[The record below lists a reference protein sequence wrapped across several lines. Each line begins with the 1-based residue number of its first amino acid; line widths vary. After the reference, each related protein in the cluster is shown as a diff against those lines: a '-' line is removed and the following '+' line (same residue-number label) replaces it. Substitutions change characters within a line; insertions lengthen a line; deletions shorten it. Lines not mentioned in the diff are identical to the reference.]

1 MKKQIRLMSAA
12 LAACTLLTA
21 GGAPAFA
28 AEGAKEHNYTI
39 LREITDDTDFM
50 WFPEGETMRFE
61 QDGKYGLKKL
71 DDTVVLPAVYSDI
84 DFPFVAETNDLIITQ
99 NGRRGVVAQDGRII
113 LDPEWKDVSLGE
125 EYITVLS
132 TDNKY
137 GFADYNG
144 NIVIEPQ
151 YDDAETFFRG
161 YAPVGKDLKYS
172 YIDADNNLLVPWQD
186 EEMYTWDGKYFSIR
200 DLDADT
206 VKIIDGT
213 GRVITDNEYE
223 DGAQFVNGKAA
234 AVLRKSDGR
243 CGVINPQNQ
252 AIVPLVYD
260 SVMCCW
266 TDESDPSSVIFAAS
280 VDGKTTFFDQ
290 DGNRLGNEIWDDG
303 QECGGELG
311 KGILVEKNG
320 KVGMIDLT
328 GKVMVEPIYDKLDGA
343 MYDTVAFAYQDG
355 KVGLI
360 DARDG
365 TVLVE
370 PRWQP
375 FRQNSSQVD
384 GAIAVHI
391 GDGDDPVWEMALLN
405 EKGQIVIA
413 PDEIGDIMPIGNGY
427 LYLTENNYD
436 SSNMVDGGA
445 GRSWLAKI
453 NDTIVPRDPSILDA
467 GETVLDEKVQYLV
480 DNGVL
485 RGDEN
490 GELHLYDR
498 VTRAE
503 FVTLLSRAE
512 NWDLSGVSAGSFTD
526 VPASHWAAQAIGK
539 AAALGAVNGIGGG
552 KFDPDGWVTEEQ
564 IYTILIRRAG
574 YASQAGGDDT
584 GRYGNYYEVAD
595 EIGLTAGET
604 SYTYNAPANRLFAC
618 HTIYNYLHLD
628 SAQTDAA

>member
-1 MKKQIRLMSAA
+1 MKKQIRLMSAV

-28 AEGAKEHNYTI
+28 ADSGQEHNYTI

-50 WFPEGETMRFE
+50 WFPEMEAMRFE

-71 DDTVVLPAVYSDI
+71 DGTVVLPAVYSDI

-151 YDDAETFFRG
+151 YDDAGTFFRG
-161 YAPVGKDLKYS
+161 YALVGKDLKYS

-186 EEMYTWDGKYFSIR
+186 EEVFTQDGQYFSIDDKEAR
-200 DLDADT
+200 NCR
-206 VKIIDGT
+206 IIDKAGK
-213 GRVITDNEYE
+213 VITDGEYLP
-223 DGAQFVNGKAA
+223 GAWFIAGEAA
-234 AVLRKSDGR
+234 SVTRKSDGME
-243 CGVINPQNQ
+243 GVIDPQNR
-252 AIVPLVYD
+252 AIVPFVYD
-260 SVMCCW
+260 NVRTCW
-266 TDESDPSSVIFAAS
+266 LGENDPTGVVFAAIAEDK
-280 VDGKTTFFDQ
+280 VTFFNL
-290 DGNRLGNEIWDDG
+290 DGNRLGNETWDKG
-303 QECGGELG
+303 QVCGNTVGR
-311 KGILVEKNG
+311 GILVEKDG
-320 KVGMIDLT
+320 MIGMIDKT
-328 GKVMVEPIYDKLDGA
+328 GRVIAEPIYDEITGIGQYCDLALLHLDGKTGVI
-343 MYDTVAFAYQDG
+343 DTSS
-355 KVGLI
+355 
-360 DARDG
+360 G
-365 TVLVE
+365 TILVE

-375 FRQNSSQVD
+375 MGIYLVPSDEDYVMVQV
-384 GAIAVHI
+384 
-391 GDGDDPVWEMALLN
+391 GDWEEALLN
-405 EKGQIVIA
+405 DKGQIVIA
-413 PDEIGDIMPIGNGY
+413 PDEIGNITPLGNGY
-427 LYLTENNYD
+427 LYLSEYNLTSD
-436 SSNMVDGGA
+436 SPDGNT
-445 GRSWLAKI
+445 GRRWLAKL

-526 VPASHWAAQAIGK
+526 VPASHWAAQVIEK
-539 AAALGAVNGIGGG
+539 AAAPGAVNGIGGG

-564 IYTILIRRAG
+564 VYTILVRRAG
-574 YASQAGGDDT
+574 YASQAEGDGT

-595 EIGLTAGET
+595 KIGLTAGET

>member
-28 AEGAKEHNYTI
+28 AEGAQEHNYTI

-71 DDTVVLPAVYSDI
+71 DGTVVLPAAYSKI
-84 DFPFVAETNDLIITQ
+84 ENEYGNYNDEGCVTVFQ
-99 NGRRGVVAQDGRII
+99 NGRVGVVNQEGKII
-113 LDPEWKDVSLGE
+113 LKPEWKSVSYGE
-125 EYITVLS
+125 DLMTVLS

-137 GFADYNG
+137 GFADYDG

-151 YDDAETFFRG
+151 YDDAGTFFRG

-172 YIDADNNLLVPWQD
+172 YIDANNNLLVPWQD

-252 AIVPLVYD
+252 AIIPLVYD

-365 TVLVE
+365 SILVE

-375 FRQNSSQVD
+375 MGIYLVPSDEDYVAVQVE
-384 GAIAVHI
+384 A
-391 GDGDDPVWEMALLN
+391 WETVLLN
-405 EKGQIVIA
+405 SKGQIVIA
-413 PDEIGDIMPIGNGY
+413 PDEIGDILPLGNGY
-427 LYLTENNYD
+427 LYLWETNISPDNLD
-436 SSNMVDGGA
+436 S

-526 VPASHWAAQAIGK
+526 VPASHWAAQTIEK

-564 IYTILIRRAG
+564 VYTILVRRAG
-574 YASQAGGDDT
+574 YASQAEGDGT

-595 EIGLTAGET
+595 ETGLTAGET

-628 SAQTDAA
+628 SVQTDAA

>member
-12 LAACTLLTA
+12 LAACTLLSA

-28 AEGAKEHNYTI
+28 AEGAQEHNYTI

-71 DDTVVLPAVYSDI
+71 DGTVVLPAVYSDI

-151 YDDAETFFRG
+151 YDDAGVFSDG
-161 YAPVGKDLKYS
+161 YASVGKDLKYS

-186 EEMYTWDGKYFSIR
+186 EEVFTQDGQYFSIDDKEAR
-200 DLDADT
+200 NCR
-206 VKIIDGT
+206 IIDKT
-213 GRVITDNEYE
+213 GKVITDGEYLP
-223 DGAQFVNGKAA
+223 GAWFIAGEAA
-234 AVLRKSDGR
+234 SVTRKSDGME
-243 CGVINPQNQ
+243 GVIDPQNR
-252 AIVPLVYD
+252 AIVPFVYD
-260 SVMCCW
+260 NVRTCW
-266 TDESDPSSVIFAAS
+266 LGENDPTGVVFAAIAEDK
-280 VDGKTTFFDQ
+280 VTFFNL
-290 DGNRLGNEIWDDG
+290 DGNRLGNETWDKG
-303 QECGGELG
+303 QVCGNTVGR
-311 KGILVEKNG
+311 GILVEKDG
-320 KVGMIDLT
+320 MIGMIDKT
-328 GKVMVEPIYDKLDGA
+328 GRVIAEPIYDEITGIGQYCDLALLHLDGKTGVI
-343 MYDTVAFAYQDG
+343 DTSS
-355 KVGLI
+355 
-360 DARDG
+360 G
-365 TVLVE
+365 TILVE

-375 FRQNSSQVD
+375 MGIYLVPSDEDYVMVQV
-384 GAIAVHI
+384 
-391 GDGDDPVWEMALLN
+391 GDWEEALLN
-405 EKGQIVIA
+405 DKGQIVIA
-413 PDEIGDIMPIGNGY
+413 PDEIGNITPLGNGY
-427 LYLTENNYD
+427 LYLSEYNLTSD
-436 SSNMVDGGA
+436 SPDGNT
-445 GRSWLAKI
+445 GRRWLAKL

-512 NWDLSGVSAGSFTD
+512 NWDLSGVSAGLFTD
-526 VPASHWAAQAIGK
+526 VPASHWAAQAIEK
-539 AAALGAVNGIGGG
+539 TAALGAVNGIGGG

-564 IYTILIRRAG
+564 VYTILVRRAG
-574 YASQAGGDDT
+574 YASQAEGDGT

>member
-28 AEGAKEHNYTI
+28 AEGAQEHNYTI

-71 DDTVVLPAVYSDI
+71 DGTVVLPAAYSKI
-84 DFPFVAETNDLIITQ
+84 ENEYGNYNDEGCVTVFQ
-99 NGRRGVVAQDGRII
+99 NGRVGVVNQEGKII
-113 LDPEWKDVSLGE
+113 LKPEWKSVSYGE
-125 EYITVLS
+125 DLMTVLS

-137 GFADYNG
+137 GFADYDG

-151 YDDAETFFRG
+151 YDNAGVFSDG
-161 YAPVGKDLKYS
+161 YASVGKDLKYS

-186 EEMYTWDGKYFSIR
+186 EEVFTQDGQYFSIDDKEAR
-200 DLDADT
+200 NCR
-206 VKIIDGT
+206 IIDKT
-213 GRVITDNEYE
+213 GKVITDGEYLP
-223 DGAQFVNGKAA
+223 GAWFIAGEAA
-234 AVLRKSDGR
+234 SVTRKSDGME
-243 CGVINPQNQ
+243 GVIDPQNR
-252 AIVPLVYD
+252 AIVPFVYD
-260 SVMCCW
+260 NVRTCW
-266 TDESDPSSVIFAAS
+266 LGENDPTGVVFAAIAEDK
-280 VDGKTTFFDQ
+280 VTFFNL
-290 DGNRLGNEIWDDG
+290 DGNRLGNETWDKG
-303 QECGGELG
+303 QVCGNTVGR
-311 KGILVEKNG
+311 GILVEKDG
-320 KVGMIDLT
+320 MIGMIDKTGRVIAEPIHDELT
-328 GKVMVEPIYDKLDGA
+328 GIGQYCDLALLHLDGKTGVI
-343 MYDTVAFAYQDG
+343 DTSS
-355 KVGLI
+355 
-360 DARDG
+360 G
-365 TVLVE
+365 TILVE

-375 FRQNSSQVD
+375 MGIYLVPSDEDYVMVQV
-384 GAIAVHI
+384 
-391 GDGDDPVWEMALLN
+391 GDWEEALLN
-405 EKGQIVIA
+405 DKGQIVIA
-413 PDEIGDIMPIGNGY
+413 PDEIGNITPLGNGY
-427 LYLTENNYD
+427 LYLSEYNLTSD
-436 SSNMVDGGA
+436 SPDGNT
-445 GRSWLAKI
+445 GRRWLAKL

-526 VPASHWAAQAIGK
+526 VPASHWAAQTIEK

-564 IYTILIRRAG
+564 VYTILVRRAG
-574 YASQAGGDDT
+574 YASQAEGDGT

>member
-12 LAACTLLTA
+12 LATCTLLTA

-28 AEGAKEHNYTI
+28 AEGAQEHNYTI
-39 LREITDDTDFM
+39 LQEITDDTDFM
-50 WFPEGETMRFE
+50 WFPEMETMRFE
-61 QDGKYGLKKL
+61 QDGKYGMKKL
-71 DDTVVLPAVYSDI
+71 DGTVVLPAVYSDI

-137 GFADYNG
+137 GFADYDG

-151 YDDAETFFRG
+151 YDNAGVFSDG
-161 YAPVGKDLKYS
+161 YASVGKDLKYS

-186 EEMYTWDGKYFSIR
+186 EEVFTQDGQYFSIDDKEAR
-200 DLDADT
+200 NCR
-206 VKIIDGT
+206 IIDKT
-213 GRVITDNEYE
+213 GKVITDGEYLP
-223 DGAQFVNGKAA
+223 GAWFIAGEAA
-234 AVLRKSDGR
+234 SVTRKSDGME
-243 CGVINPQNQ
+243 GVIDPQNR
-252 AIVPLVYD
+252 AIVPFVYD
-260 SVMCCW
+260 NVRTCW
-266 TDESDPSSVIFAAS
+266 LGENDPTGVVFAAIAEDK
-280 VDGKTTFFDQ
+280 VTFFNL
-290 DGNRLGNEIWDDG
+290 DGNRLGNETWDKG
-303 QECGGELG
+303 QVCGNTVGR
-311 KGILVEKNG
+311 GILVEKDG
-320 KVGMIDLT
+320 MIGMIDKT
-328 GKVMVEPIYDKLDGA
+328 GRVIAEPIYDEITGIGQYCDLALLHLDGKTGVI
-343 MYDTVAFAYQDG
+343 DTSSG
-355 KVGLI
+355 SI
-360 DARDG
+360 
-365 TVLVE
+365 LVE

-375 FRQNSSQVD
+375 MGINLVPSDEDYVAVQVE
-384 GAIAVHI
+384 A
-391 GDGDDPVWEMALLN
+391 WETVLLN
-405 EKGQIVIA
+405 SKGQIVIA
-413 PDEIGDIMPIGNGY
+413 PDEIGDILPLGNGY
-427 LYLTENNYD
+427 LYLWETNISPDNLD
-436 SSNMVDGGA
+436 S
-445 GRSWLAKI
+445 GRRWLAKI

-526 VPASHWAAQAIGK
+526 VPASHWAAQTIEK

-564 IYTILIRRAG
+564 VYTILVRRAG
-574 YASQAGGDDT
+574 YASQAEGDGT

>member
-28 AEGAKEHNYTI
+28 AEGAQEHNYTI

-71 DDTVVLPAVYSDI
+71 DGTVVLPAVYSDI

-113 LDPEWKDVSLGE
+113 LAPEWKDVSLGE

-137 GFADYNG
+137 GFADYDG

-151 YDDAETFFRG
+151 YDNAGVFSDG
-161 YAPVGKDLKYS
+161 YASVGKDLKYS

-186 EEMYTWDGKYFSIR
+186 EEVFTQDGQYFSIDDKEAR
-200 DLDADT
+200 NCR
-206 VKIIDGT
+206 IIDKT
-213 GRVITDNEYE
+213 GEVITDGEYLP
-223 DGAQFVNGKAA
+223 GAWFIAGEAA
-234 AVLRKSDGR
+234 SVTRKSDGME
-243 CGVINPQNQ
+243 GVIDPQNR
-252 AIVPLVYD
+252 AIVPFVYD
-260 SVMCCW
+260 NVRTCW
-266 TDESDPSSVIFAAS
+266 LGENDPTGVVFAAIAEDK
-280 VDGKTTFFDQ
+280 VTFFNL
-290 DGNRLGNEIWDDG
+290 DGNRLGNETWDKG
-303 QECGGELG
+303 QVCGNTVGR
-311 KGILVEKNG
+311 GILVEKDG
-320 KVGMIDLT
+320 KVGMIDIT
-328 GKVMVEPIYDKLDGA
+328 GKVIAEPIYDEITGIGQYCDLVLLHLDGKTGVI
-343 MYDTVAFAYQDG
+343 DTSS
-355 KVGLI
+355 
-360 DARDG
+360 G
-365 TVLVE
+365 TILVE

-375 FRQNSSQVD
+375 MGICLVPSDEDYVMVQV
-384 GAIAVHI
+384 
-391 GDGDDPVWEMALLN
+391 GDWEEALLN
-405 EKGQIVIA
+405 DKGQIVIA
-413 PDEIGDIMPIGNGY
+413 PDEIGNITPLGNGY
-427 LYLTENNYD
+427 LYLSEYNLTSD
-436 SSNMVDGGA
+436 SPDGNT
-445 GRSWLAKI
+445 GRRWLAKL

-512 NWDLSGVSAGSFTD
+512 SWDLSGVSAGSFTD
-526 VPASHWAAQAIGK
+526 VPASHWAAQAIEK

-564 IYTILIRRAG
+564 VYTILVRRAG
-574 YASQAGGDDT
+574 YASQAEGDGT

-595 EIGLTAGET
+595 KIGLTAGET

>member
-1 MKKQIRLMSAA
+1 MKKQIRLMSAV

-28 AEGAKEHNYTI
+28 ADSGQEHNYTI
-39 LREITDDTDFM
+39 LQEITDDTDFM
-50 WFPEGETMRFE
+50 WFPEMEAMRFE

-71 DDTVVLPAVYSDI
+71 DGTVVLPAVYSDI

-113 LDPEWKDVSLGE
+113 LAPEWKDVSLGE
-125 EYITVLS
+125 EYFTVLS

-151 YDDAETFFRG
+151 YDDAGTFFRG

-186 EEMYTWDGKYFSIR
+186 EEVFTQDGQYFSIDDKEAR
-200 DLDADT
+200 NCR
-206 VKIIDGT
+206 IIDKAGK
-213 GRVITDNEYE
+213 VITDGEYLP
-223 DGAQFVNGKAA
+223 GAWFIAGEAA
-234 AVLRKSDGR
+234 SVTRKSDGME
-243 CGVINPQNQ
+243 GVIDPQNR
-252 AIVPLVYD
+252 AIVPFVYD
-260 SVMCCW
+260 NVRTCW
-266 TDESDPSSVIFAAS
+266 LGENDPTGVVFAAIAEDK
-280 VDGKTTFFDQ
+280 VTFFNL
-290 DGNRLGNEIWDDG
+290 DGNRLGNETWDKG
-303 QECGGELG
+303 QVCGNTVGR
-311 KGILVEKNG
+311 GILVEKDG
-320 KVGMIDLT
+320 KVGMIDIT
-328 GKVMVEPIYDKLDGA
+328 GKVIAEPIYDEITGIGQYCDLALLHLDGKTGVI
-343 MYDTVAFAYQDG
+343 DTSS
-355 KVGLI
+355 
-360 DARDG
+360 G
-365 TVLVE
+365 TILVE

-375 FRQNSSQVD
+375 MGIYLVPSDEDYVMVQV
-384 GAIAVHI
+384 
-391 GDGDDPVWEMALLN
+391 GDWEEALLN
-405 EKGQIVIA
+405 DKGQIVIA
-413 PDEIGDIMPIGNGY
+413 PDEIGNITPLGNGY
-427 LYLTENNYD
+427 LYLSEYNLTSD
-436 SSNMVDGGA
+436 SPDGNT
-445 GRSWLAKI
+445 GRRWLAKL

-526 VPASHWAAQAIGK
+526 VPASHWAAQVIEK

-564 IYTILIRRAG
+564 VYTILVRRAG
-574 YASQAGGDDT
+574 YASQAEGDGT

-595 EIGLTAGET
+595 RIGLTAGET

-628 SAQTDAA
+628 SVQTYAA

>member
-151 YDDAETFFRG
+151 YDDAGTFFRG

-290 DGNRLGNEIWDDG
+290 DGNRLGNETWDKG
-303 QECGGELG
+303 QVCGNTVGR
-311 KGILVEKNG
+311 GILVEKDG
-320 KVGMIDLT
+320 MIGMIDKT
-328 GKVMVEPIYDKLDGA
+328 GRVIAEPIYDEITGIGQYCDLALLHLDGKTGVI
-343 MYDTVAFAYQDG
+343 DTSS
-355 KVGLI
+355 
-360 DARDG
+360 G
-365 TVLVE
+365 TILVE

-375 FRQNSSQVD
+375 MGIYLVPSDEDYVMVQV
-384 GAIAVHI
+384 
-391 GDGDDPVWEMALLN
+391 GDWEEALLN
-405 EKGQIVIA
+405 DKGQIVIA
-413 PDEIGDIMPIGNGY
+413 PDEIGNITPLGNGY
-427 LYLTENNYD
+427 LYLSEYNLTSD
-436 SSNMVDGGA
+436 SPDGNT
-445 GRSWLAKI
+445 GRRWLAKL

-512 NWDLSGVSAGSFTD
+512 NWDLSGVSAGLFTD
-526 VPASHWAAQAIGK
+526 VPASHWAAQAIEK
-539 AAALGAVNGIGGG
+539 TAALGAVNGIGGG

-564 IYTILIRRAG
+564 VYTILVRRAG
-574 YASQAGGDDT
+574 YASQAEGDGT

>member
-1 MKKQIRLMSAA
+1 MKKQIRLMSAV

-28 AEGAKEHNYTI
+28 ADSGQEHNYTI
-39 LREITDDTDFM
+39 LQEITDDTDFM

-61 QDGKYGLKKL
+61 QDGKYGMKKL
-71 DDTVVLPAVYSDI
+71 DGTVVLPAVYSDI

-99 NGRRGVVAQDGRII
+99 TGRRGVVAQDGRII
-113 LDPEWKDVSLGE
+113 LAPEWKDVSLGE
-125 EYITVLS
+125 EYFTVLS

-151 YDDAETFFRG
+151 YDDAGTFFRG

-186 EEMYTWDGKYFSIR
+186 EEVFTQDGQYFSIDDKEAR
-200 DLDADT
+200 NCR
-206 VKIIDGT
+206 IIDKAGK
-213 GRVITDNEYE
+213 VITDGEYLP
-223 DGAQFVNGKAA
+223 GAWFIAGEAA
-234 AVLRKSDGR
+234 SVTRKSDGME
-243 CGVINPQNQ
+243 GVIDPQNR
-252 AIVPLVYD
+252 AIVPFVYD
-260 SVMCCW
+260 NVRTCW
-266 TDESDPSSVIFAAS
+266 LGENDPTGVVFAAIAEDK
-280 VDGKTTFFDQ
+280 VTFFNL
-290 DGNRLGNEIWDDG
+290 DGNRLGNETWDKG
-303 QECGGELG
+303 QVCGNTVGR
-311 KGILVEKNG
+311 GILVEKDG
-320 KVGMIDLT
+320 KVGMIDIT
-328 GKVMVEPIYDKLDGA
+328 GKVIAEPIYDEITGIGQYCDLALLHLDGKTGVI
-343 MYDTVAFAYQDG
+343 DTSS
-355 KVGLI
+355 
-360 DARDG
+360 G
-365 TVLVE
+365 TILVE

-375 FRQNSSQVD
+375 MGIYLVPSDEDYVMVQV
-384 GAIAVHI
+384 
-391 GDGDDPVWEMALLN
+391 GDWEEALLN
-405 EKGQIVIA
+405 DKGQIVIA
-413 PDEIGDIMPIGNGY
+413 PDEIGNITPLGNGY
-427 LYLTENNYD
+427 LYLSEYNLTSD
-436 SSNMVDGGA
+436 SPDGNT
-445 GRSWLAKI
+445 GRRWLAKL

-526 VPASHWAAQAIGK
+526 VPASHWAAQVIEK

-564 IYTILIRRAG
+564 VYTILVRRAG
-574 YASQAGGDDT
+574 YASQAEGDGT

-595 EIGLTAGET
+595 RIGLTAGET

-628 SAQTDAA
+628 SVQTDAA

>member
-1 MKKQIRLMSAA
+1 MKKQIRLMSAV

-28 AEGAKEHNYTI
+28 AGSGQEHNYTI
-39 LREITDDTDFM
+39 LQEITDDTDFM

-71 DDTVVLPAVYSDI
+71 DGTVVLPAVYSDI

-125 EYITVLS
+125 KYITVLS

-151 YDDAETFFRG
+151 YDDAGTFFRG
-161 YAPVGKDLKYS
+161 YALVGKDLKYS

-186 EEMYTWDGKYFSIR
+186 EEVFTQDGQYFSIDDNEAR
-200 DLDADT
+200 NCR
-206 VKIIDGT
+206 IIDKT
-213 GRVITDNEYE
+213 GKVITDGEYLP
-223 DGAQFVNGKAA
+223 GAWFIAGEAA
-234 AVLRKSDGR
+234 SVTRKSDGME
-243 CGVINPQNQ
+243 GVIDPQNR
-252 AIVPLVYD
+252 AIVPFVYD
-260 SVMCCW
+260 NVRTCW
-266 TDESDPSSVIFAAS
+266 LGENDPTGVVFAAIAEDK
-280 VDGKTTFFDQ
+280 VTFFNL
-290 DGNRLGNEIWDDG
+290 DGNRLGNETWDKG
-303 QECGGELG
+303 QVCGNTVGR
-311 KGILVEKNG
+311 GILVEKDG
-320 KVGMIDLT
+320 KVGMIDIT
-328 GKVMVEPIYDKLDGA
+328 GKVIAEPIYDEITGIGQYCDLALLHLDGKTGVI
-343 MYDTVAFAYQDG
+343 DTSS
-355 KVGLI
+355 
-360 DARDG
+360 G
-365 TVLVE
+365 TILVE

-375 FRQNSSQVD
+375 MGIYLVPSDEDYVMVQV
-384 GAIAVHI
+384 
-391 GDGDDPVWEMALLN
+391 GDWEEALLN
-405 EKGQIVIA
+405 DKGQIVIA
-413 PDEIGDIMPIGNGY
+413 PDEIGNITPLGNGY
-427 LYLTENNYD
+427 LYLSEYNLTSD
-436 SSNMVDGGA
+436 SPDGNT
-445 GRSWLAKI
+445 GRRWLAKL

-526 VPASHWAAQAIGK
+526 VPASHWAAQVIEK

-564 IYTILIRRAG
+564 VYTILVRRAG
-574 YASQAGGDDT
+574 YASQAEGDGT

-628 SAQTDAA
+628 SVQTDAA

>member
-28 AEGAKEHNYTI
+28 ADSGQEHNYTI

-71 DDTVVLPAVYSDI
+71 DGTVVLPAVYSDI

-113 LDPEWKDVSLGE
+113 LAPEWKDVSLGE
-125 EYITVLS
+125 EYFTVLS

-137 GFADYNG
+137 GFGDYNG

-151 YDDAETFFRG
+151 YDDAGAFFRG

-186 EEMYTWDGKYFSIR
+186 EEVFTQDGQYFSIDDKEAR
-200 DLDADT
+200 NCR
-206 VKIIDGT
+206 IIDKAGK
-213 GRVITDNEYE
+213 VITDGEYLP
-223 DGAQFVNGKAA
+223 GAWFIAGEAA
-234 AVLRKSDGR
+234 SVTRKSDGME
-243 CGVINPQNQ
+243 GVIDPQNR
-252 AIVPLVYD
+252 AIVPFVYD
-260 SVMCCW
+260 NVRTCW
-266 TDESDPSSVIFAAS
+266 LGENDPTGVVFAAIAEDK
-280 VDGKTTFFDQ
+280 VTFFNL
-290 DGNRLGNEIWDDG
+290 DGNRLGNETWDKG
-303 QECGGELG
+303 QVCGNTVGR
-311 KGILVEKNG
+311 GILVEKDG
-320 KVGMIDLT
+320 KIGMIDKT
-328 GKVMVEPIYDKLDGA
+328 GRVIAEPIYDEITGIGQYCDLALLHLDGKTGVI
-343 MYDTVAFAYQDG
+343 DTSS
-355 KVGLI
+355 
-360 DARDG
+360 G
-365 TVLVE
+365 TILVE

-375 FRQNSSQVD
+375 MGIYLVPSDEDYVMVQV
-384 GAIAVHI
+384 
-391 GDGDDPVWEMALLN
+391 GDWEEALLN
-405 EKGQIVIA
+405 DKGQIVIA
-413 PDEIGDIMPIGNGY
+413 PDEIGNITPLGNGY
-427 LYLTENNYD
+427 LYLSEYNLTSD
-436 SSNMVDGGA
+436 SPDGNT

-526 VPASHWAAQAIGK
+526 VPASHWAAQAIEK
-539 AAALGAVNGIGGG
+539 TAALGAVNGIGGG

-564 IYTILIRRAG
+564 VYTILVRRAG
-574 YASQAGGDDT
+574 YASQAEGDGT
-584 GRYGNYYEVAD
+584 GRYGNYYEVTD
-595 EIGLTAGET
+595 KIGLTAGET

>member
-12 LAACTLLTA
+12 LAACTLLSA

-28 AEGAKEHNYTI
+28 ADSGQEHNYTI

-61 QDGKYGLKKL
+61 QDGKYGMKKL
-71 DDTVVLPAVYSDI
+71 DGTVVLPAVYSDI

-113 LDPEWKDVSLGE
+113 LAPEWKDVSLEE

-151 YDDAETFFRG
+151 YDDAGTFFRG

-186 EEMYTWDGKYFSIR
+186 EEVFTQDGQYFSIDDKEAR
-200 DLDADT
+200 NCR
-206 VKIIDGT
+206 IIDKAGK
-213 GRVITDNEYE
+213 VITDGEYLP
-223 DGAQFVNGKAA
+223 GAWFIAGEAA
-234 AVLRKSDGR
+234 SVTRKSDGME
-243 CGVINPQNQ
+243 GVIDPQNR
-252 AIVPLVYD
+252 AIVPFVYD
-260 SVMCCW
+260 NVRTCW
-266 TDESDPSSVIFAAS
+266 LGENDPTGVVFAAIAEDK
-280 VDGKTTFFDQ
+280 VTFFNL
-290 DGNRLGNEIWDDG
+290 DGNRLGNETWDKG
-303 QECGGELG
+303 QVCGNTVGR
-311 KGILVEKNG
+311 GILVEKDG
-320 KVGMIDLT
+320 KVGMIDIT
-328 GKVMVEPIYDKLDGA
+328 GKVIAEPIYDEITGIGQYCDLVLLHLDGKTGVI
-343 MYDTVAFAYQDG
+343 DTSSG
-355 KVGLI
+355 SI
-360 DARDG
+360 
-365 TVLVE
+365 LVE

-375 FRQNSSQVD
+375 MGIYLVPSDEDYVMVQV
-384 GAIAVHI
+384 
-391 GDGDDPVWEMALLN
+391 GDWEEALLN
-405 EKGQIVIA
+405 DKGQIVIA
-413 PDEIGDIMPIGNGY
+413 PDEIGDILPLCNGY
-427 LYLTENNYD
+427 LYLWETNISPDNLD
-436 SSNMVDGGA
+436 S

-485 RGDEN
+485 RRDEN

-526 VPASHWAAQAIGK
+526 VPASHWAAQAIEK

-564 IYTILIRRAG
+564 VYTILVRRAG
-574 YASQAGGDDT
+574 YASQAEGDGT

>member
-1 MKKQIRLMSAA
+1 MKKQIRLMSAV

-28 AEGAKEHNYTI
+28 ADSGQEHNYTI
-39 LREITDDTDFM
+39 LQEITDDTDFM
-50 WFPEGETMRFE
+50 WFPEMEAMRFE

-71 DDTVVLPAVYSDI
+71 DGTVVLPAVYSDI

-113 LDPEWKDVSLGE
+113 LAPEWKDVSLGE
-125 EYITVLS
+125 EYFTVLS

-151 YDDAETFFRG
+151 YDDAGTFFRG

-186 EEMYTWDGKYFSIR
+186 EEVFTQDGQYFSIDDKEAR
-200 DLDADT
+200 NCR
-206 VKIIDGT
+206 IIDKAGK
-213 GRVITDNEYE
+213 VITDGEYLP
-223 DGAQFVNGKAA
+223 GAWFIAGEAA
-234 AVLRKSDGR
+234 SVTRKSDGME
-243 CGVINPQNQ
+243 GVIDPQNR
-252 AIVPLVYD
+252 AIVPFVYD
-260 SVMCCW
+260 NVRTCW
-266 TDESDPSSVIFAAS
+266 LGENDPTGVVFAAIAEDK
-280 VDGKTTFFDQ
+280 VTFFNL
-290 DGNRLGNEIWDDG
+290 DGNRLGNETWDKG
-303 QECGGELG
+303 QVCGNTVGR
-311 KGILVEKNG
+311 GILVEKDG
-320 KVGMIDLT
+320 KVGMIDIT
-328 GKVMVEPIYDKLDGA
+328 GKVIAEPIYDEITGIGQYCDLTLLHLDGKTGVI
-343 MYDTVAFAYQDG
+343 DTSS
-355 KVGLI
+355 
-360 DARDG
+360 G
-365 TVLVE
+365 TILVE

-375 FRQNSSQVD
+375 MGIYLVPSDEDYVMVQV
-384 GAIAVHI
+384 
-391 GDGDDPVWEMALLN
+391 GDWEEALLN
-405 EKGQIVIA
+405 DKGQIVIA
-413 PDEIGDIMPIGNGY
+413 PDEIGNITPLGNGY
-427 LYLTENNYD
+427 LYLSEYNLTSD
-436 SSNMVDGGA
+436 SPDGNT
-445 GRSWLAKI
+445 GRRWLAKL

-526 VPASHWAAQAIGK
+526 VPASHWAAQVIEK

-564 IYTILIRRAG
+564 VYTILVRRAG
-574 YASQAGGDDT
+574 YASQAEGDGT

-595 EIGLTAGET
+595 RIGLTAGET

-628 SAQTDAA
+628 SVQTDAA

>member
-28 AEGAKEHNYTI
+28 AEGAQEHNYTI

-71 DDTVVLPAVYSDI
+71 DGTVVLPAAYSKI
-84 DFPFVAETNDLIITQ
+84 ENEYGNYNDEGCVTVFQ
-99 NGRRGVVAQDGRII
+99 NGRVGVVNQEGKII
-113 LDPEWKDVSLGE
+113 LKPEWKSVSYGE
-125 EYITVLS
+125 DLMTVLS

-137 GFADYNG
+137 GFADYDG

-151 YDDAETFFRG
+151 YDNAGVFSDG
-161 YAPVGKDLKYS
+161 YASVGKDLKYS

-186 EEMYTWDGKYFSIR
+186 EEVFTQDGQYFSIDDKEAR
-200 DLDADT
+200 NCR
-206 VKIIDGT
+206 IIDKT
-213 GRVITDNEYE
+213 GKVITDGEYLP
-223 DGAQFVNGKAA
+223 GAWFIAGEAA
-234 AVLRKSDGR
+234 SVTRKSDGME
-243 CGVINPQNQ
+243 GVIDPQNR
-252 AIVPLVYD
+252 AIVPFVYD
-260 SVMCCW
+260 NVRTCW
-266 TDESDPSSVIFAAS
+266 LGENDPTGVVFAAIAEDK
-280 VDGKTTFFDQ
+280 VTFFNL
-290 DGNRLGNEIWDDG
+290 DGNRLGNETWDKG
-303 QECGGELG
+303 QVCGNTVGR
-311 KGILVEKNG
+311 GILVEKDG
-320 KVGMIDLT
+320 MIGMIDKT
-328 GKVMVEPIYDKLDGA
+328 GRVIAEPIHDEITGIGQYCDLALLHLDGKTGVI
-343 MYDTVAFAYQDG
+343 DTSS
-355 KVGLI
+355 
-360 DARDG
+360 G
-365 TVLVE
+365 TILVE

-375 FRQNSSQVD
+375 MGIYLVPSDEDYVMVQV
-384 GAIAVHI
+384 
-391 GDGDDPVWEMALLN
+391 GDWEEALLN
-405 EKGQIVIA
+405 DKGQIVIA
-413 PDEIGDIMPIGNGY
+413 PDEIGNITPLGNGY
-427 LYLTENNYD
+427 LYLSEYNLTSD
-436 SSNMVDGGA
+436 SPDGNT
-445 GRSWLAKI
+445 GRRWLAKL

-526 VPASHWAAQAIGK
+526 VPASHWAAQTIEK

-564 IYTILIRRAG
+564 VYTILVRRAG
-574 YASQAGGDDT
+574 YASQAEGDGT

>member
-12 LAACTLLTA
+12 LAACTLLSA

-28 AEGAKEHNYTI
+28 ADSGQEHNYTI

-71 DDTVVLPAVYSDI
+71 DGTVVLPAEYSK
-84 DFPFVAETNDLIITQ
+84 VENEYGNYNDESCITVFQ
-99 NGRRGVVAQDGRII
+99 NGRVGVVDKEGKII
-113 LDPEWKDVSLGE
+113 LKPEWKSVSYGE
-125 EYITVLS
+125 DLMTVLS
-132 TDNKY
+132 ADNKY

-151 YDDAETFFRG
+151 YDDAGVFYDG
-161 YAPVGKDLKYS
+161 YASVGKDLKYS

-186 EEMYTWDGKYFSIR
+186 EEVFTQDGQYFSIDDKEAR
-200 DLDADT
+200 NCR
-206 VKIIDGT
+206 IIDKT
-213 GRVITDNEYE
+213 GKVITDGEYLP
-223 DGAQFVNGKAA
+223 GAWFIAGEAA
-234 AVLRKSDGR
+234 SVTRKSDGME
-243 CGVINPQNQ
+243 GVIDPQNR
-252 AIVPLVYD
+252 AIVPFVYD
-260 SVMCCW
+260 NVRTCW
-266 TDESDPSSVIFAAS
+266 LGENDPTGVVFAAIAEDK
-280 VDGKTTFFDQ
+280 VTFFNL
-290 DGNRLGNEIWDDG
+290 DGNRLGNETWDKG
-303 QECGGELG
+303 QVCGNTVGR
-311 KGILVEKNG
+311 GILVEKDG
-320 KVGMIDLT
+320 MIGMIDKT
-328 GKVMVEPIYDKLDGA
+328 GRVIAEPIYDEITGIGQYCDLALLHLDGKTGVI
-343 MYDTVAFAYQDG
+343 DTSS
-355 KVGLI
+355 
-360 DARDG
+360 G
-365 TVLVE
+365 TILVE

-375 FRQNSSQVD
+375 MGIYLVPSDEDYVMVQV
-384 GAIAVHI
+384 
-391 GDGDDPVWEMALLN
+391 GDWEEALLN
-405 EKGQIVIA
+405 DKGQIVIA
-413 PDEIGDIMPIGNGY
+413 PDEIGNITPLDNGY
-427 LYLTENNYD
+427 LYLSEYNLTSD
-436 SSNMVDGGA
+436 SPDGNT
-445 GRSWLAKI
+445 GRRWLAKI

-526 VPASHWAAQAIGK
+526 VPASHWAAQAIEK

-564 IYTILIRRAG
+564 VYTILVRRAG
-574 YASQAGGDDT
+574 YASQAEGDGT

>member
-12 LAACTLLTA
+12 LAACTLLSA

-28 AEGAKEHNYTI
+28 ADSGQEHNYTI

-151 YDDAETFFRG
+151 YDDAGTFFRG

-391 GDGDDPVWEMALLN
+391 GDDDDPVWEMALLN

-436 SSNMVDGGA
+436 SSNMVDGGT

-467 GETVLDEKVQYLV
+467 G
-480 DNGVL
+480 
-485 RGDEN
+485 GD
-490 GELHLYDR
+490 
-498 VTRAE
+498 
-503 FVTLLSRAE
+503 
-512 NWDLSGVSAGSFTD
+512 SAGR
-526 VPASHWAAQAIGK
+526 K
-539 AAALGAVNGIGGG
+539 GAV
-552 KFDPDGWVTEEQ
+552 
-564 IYTILIRRAG
+564 
-574 YASQAGGDDT
+574 S
-584 GRYGNYYEVAD
+584 GR
-595 EIGLTAGET
+595 
-604 SYTYNAPANRLFAC
+604 
-618 HTIYNYLHLD
+618 
-628 SAQTDAA
+628 

>member
-12 LAACTLLTA
+12 LAACTLLSA

-28 AEGAKEHNYTI
+28 ADSGQEHNYTI

-71 DDTVVLPAVYSDI
+71 DGTVVLPAEYSK
-84 DFPFVAETNDLIITQ
+84 VENEYGNYNDESCITVFQ
-99 NGRRGVVAQDGRII
+99 NGRVGVVDKEGKII
-113 LDPEWKDVSLGE
+113 LKPEWKSVSYGE
-125 EYITVLS
+125 DLMTVLS
-132 TDNKY
+132 ADNKY

-151 YDDAETFFRG
+151 YDDAGVFYDG
-161 YAPVGKDLKYS
+161 YASVGKDLKYS

-186 EEMYTWDGKYFSIR
+186 EEVFTQDGQYFSIDDKEAR
-200 DLDADT
+200 NCR
-206 VKIIDGT
+206 IIDKT
-213 GRVITDNEYE
+213 GKVITDGEYLP
-223 DGAQFVNGKAA
+223 GAWFIAGEAA
-234 AVLRKSDGR
+234 SVTRKSDGME
-243 CGVINPQNQ
+243 GVIDPQNR
-252 AIVPLVYD
+252 AIVPFVYD
-260 SVMCCW
+260 NVRTCW
-266 TDESDPSSVIFAAS
+266 LGENDPTGVVFAAIAEDK
-280 VDGKTTFFDQ
+280 VTFFNL
-290 DGNRLGNEIWDDG
+290 DGNRLGNETWDKG
-303 QECGGELG
+303 QVCGNTVGR
-311 KGILVEKNG
+311 GILVEKDG
-320 KVGMIDLT
+320 MIGMIDKT
-328 GKVMVEPIYDKLDGA
+328 GRVIAEPIYDEITGIGQYCDLALLHLDGKTGVI
-343 MYDTVAFAYQDG
+343 DTSS
-355 KVGLI
+355 
-360 DARDG
+360 G
-365 TVLVE
+365 TILVE

-375 FRQNSSQVD
+375 MGIYLVPSDEDYVMVQV
-384 GAIAVHI
+384 
-391 GDGDDPVWEMALLN
+391 GDWEEALLN
-405 EKGQIVIA
+405 DKGQIVIA
-413 PDEIGDIMPIGNGY
+413 PDEIGNITPLDNGY
-427 LYLTENNYD
+427 LYLSEYNLTSD
-436 SSNMVDGGA
+436 SPDGNT
-445 GRSWLAKI
+445 GRRWLAKI

-526 VPASHWAAQAIGK
+526 VPASHWAAQAIEK

-564 IYTILIRRAG
+564 VYTILVRRAG
-574 YASQAGGDDT
+574 YASQAEGDGT

-595 EIGLTAGET
+595 EIGLTVGET

>member
-1 MKKQIRLMSAA
+1 MKKQIRLMSAV

-28 AEGAKEHNYTI
+28 AEGAQEHNYTI
-39 LREITDDTDFM
+39 LREITDDTDFVC
-50 WFPEGETMRFE
+50 FPEGETMRFE

-71 DDTVVLPAVYSDI
+71 DGTVVLPAVYSDI

-113 LDPEWKDVSLGE
+113 LAPEWKDVSLGE
-125 EYITVLS
+125 EYITILS

-151 YDDAETFFRG
+151 YDDAGTFFRG

-172 YIDADNNLLVPWQD
+172 YIDANNNLLVPWQD

-252 AIVPLVYD
+252 AIIPLVYD
-260 SVMCCW
+260 NVMCCW

-311 KGILVEKNG
+311 KGILVEKDG
-320 KVGMIDLT
+320 MIGMIDKT
-328 GKVMVEPIYDKLDGA
+328 GRVIAEPIYDEITGIGQYCDLALLHLDGKTGVI
-343 MYDTVAFAYQDG
+343 DTSS
-355 KVGLI
+355 
-360 DARDG
+360 G
-365 TVLVE
+365 TILVE

-375 FRQNSSQVD
+375 MGIYLVPSDEDYVAVQVE
-384 GAIAVHI
+384 A
-391 GDGDDPVWEMALLN
+391 WETVLLN
-405 EKGQIVIA
+405 SKGQIVIA
-413 PDEIGDIMPIGNGY
+413 PDEIGDILPLGNGY
-427 LYLTENNYD
+427 LYLWETNISPDNLD
-436 SSNMVDGGA
+436 S
-445 GRSWLAKI
+445 GRSWLAKL

-526 VPASHWAAQAIGK
+526 VPASHWAAQVIEK

-564 IYTILIRRAG
+564 VYTILVRRAG
-574 YASQAGGDDT
+574 YASQAEGDGT

-595 EIGLTAGET
+595 KIGLTAGET

>member
-39 LREITDDTDFM
+39 LREITGDTDFM
-50 WFPEGETMRFE
+50 WFPKIEAMRFE

-71 DDTVVLPAVYSDI
+71 DGTVVLPAAYSKI
-84 DFPFVAETNDLIITQ
+84 ENEYGNYNDEGCVTVFQ
-99 NGRRGVVAQDGRII
+99 NGRVGVVNQEGKII
-113 LDPEWKDVSLGE
+113 LKPEWKSVSYGE
-125 EYITVLS
+125 DLMTVLS

-137 GFADYNG
+137 GFADYDG

-151 YDDAETFFRG
+151 YDNAGVFSDG
-161 YAPVGKDLKYS
+161 YASVGKDLKYS
-172 YIDADNNLLVPWQD
+172 YIDADNKLLVPWQD
-186 EEMYTWDGKYFSIR
+186 EEVFTQDGQYFSIDDKEAR
-200 DLDADT
+200 NCR
-206 VKIIDGT
+206 IIDKT
-213 GRVITDNEYE
+213 GKVITDGEYLP
-223 DGAQFVNGKAA
+223 GAWFIAGEAA
-234 AVLRKSDGR
+234 SVTRKSDGME
-243 CGVINPQNQ
+243 GVIDPQNR
-252 AIVPLVYD
+252 AIVPFVYD
-260 SVMCCW
+260 NVRTCW
-266 TDESDPSSVIFAAS
+266 LGENDPTGVVFAAIAEDK
-280 VDGKTTFFDQ
+280 VTFFHL
-290 DGNRLGNEIWDDG
+290 DGNRLGNETWDKG
-303 QECGGELG
+303 QVCGNTVGR
-311 KGILVEKNG
+311 GILVEKDG
-320 KVGMIDLT
+320 MIGMIDKT
-328 GKVMVEPIYDKLDGA
+328 GRVIAEPIYDEITGIGQYCDLALLHLDGKTGVI
-343 MYDTVAFAYQDG
+343 DTSS
-355 KVGLI
+355 
-360 DARDG
+360 G
-365 TVLVE
+365 TILVE

-375 FRQNSSQVD
+375 MGIYLVPSDEDYVMVQV
-384 GAIAVHI
+384 
-391 GDGDDPVWEMALLN
+391 GDWEEALLN
-405 EKGQIVIA
+405 DKGQIVIA
-413 PDEIGDIMPIGNGY
+413 PDEIGNITPLGNGY
-427 LYLTENNYD
+427 LYLSEYNLTSD
-436 SSNMVDGGA
+436 SPDGNT
-445 GRSWLAKI
+445 GRRWLAKI

-526 VPASHWAAQAIGK
+526 VPASHWAAQTIEK
-539 AAALGAVNGIGGG
+539 AMALGAVNGIGGG

-564 IYTILIRRAG
+564 VYTILVRRAG
-574 YASQAGGDDT
+574 YASQAEGDGT

>member
-1 MKKQIRLMSAA
+1 MKKQIRLMSAV

-28 AEGAKEHNYTI
+28 ADSGQEHNYTI

-61 QDGKYGLKKL
+61 QDGKYGMKKL
-71 DDTVVLPAVYSDI
+71 DGTVVLPAEYSKI
-84 DFPFVAETNDLIITQ
+84 ENEYGNYNNEGLVTVFQ
-99 NGRRGVVAQDGRII
+99 NGHVGVVNQEGKII
-113 LDPEWKDVSLGE
+113 LKPEWKSVSYGE
-125 EYITVLS
+125 DLMTVLS

-151 YDDAETFFRG
+151 YDDAGTFFRG

-186 EEMYTWDGKYFSIR
+186 EEVFTQDGQYFSIDDKEAR
-200 DLDADT
+200 NCR
-206 VKIIDGT
+206 IIDKT
-213 GRVITDNEYE
+213 GKVITDGEYLP
-223 DGAQFVNGKAA
+223 GAWFIAGEAA
-234 AVLRKSDGR
+234 SVTRKSDGME
-243 CGVINPQNQ
+243 GVIDPQNR
-252 AIVPLVYD
+252 AIVPFVYD
-260 SVMCCW
+260 NVRTCW
-266 TDESDPSSVIFAAS
+266 LGENDPTGVVFAAIAEDK
-280 VDGKTTFFDQ
+280 VTFFNL
-290 DGNRLGNEIWDDG
+290 DGNRLGNETWDKG
-303 QECGGELG
+303 QVCGNTVGR
-311 KGILVEKNG
+311 GILVEKDG
-320 KVGMIDLT
+320 MIGMIDKT
-328 GKVMVEPIYDKLDGA
+328 GRVIAEPIYDEITGIGQYCDLALLHLDGKTGVI
-343 MYDTVAFAYQDG
+343 DTSSG
-355 KVGLI
+355 SI
-360 DARDG
+360 
-365 TVLVE
+365 LVE

-375 FRQNSSQVD
+375 MGINLVPSDEDYVAVQVE
-384 GAIAVHI
+384 A
-391 GDGDDPVWEMALLN
+391 WETVLLN
-405 EKGQIVIA
+405 SKGQIVIA
-413 PDEIGDIMPIGNGY
+413 PDEISDIMPIGNGY

-436 SSNMVDGGA
+436 SSNMVDGGT

-526 VPASHWAAQAIGK
+526 VPASHWAAQAIEK

-564 IYTILIRRAG
+564 VYTILVRRAG
-574 YASQAGGDDT
+574 YASQAEGDGT

>member
-1 MKKQIRLMSAA
+1 MKKQIRLMSAV

-28 AEGAKEHNYTI
+28 ADSGQEHNYTI

-61 QDGKYGLKKL
+61 QDGKYGMKKL
-71 DDTVVLPAVYSDI
+71 DGTVVLPAVYSDI

-137 GFADYNG
+137 GFADYDG

-151 YDDAETFFRG
+151 YDDAGTFFRG

-172 YIDADNNLLVPWQD
+172 YIDANNNLLVPWQD
-186 EEMYTWDGKYFSIR
+186 EEVFTQDGQYFSIDDKEAR
-200 DLDADT
+200 NCR
-206 VKIIDGT
+206 IIDKT
-213 GRVITDNEYE
+213 GKVITDGEYLP
-223 DGAQFVNGKAA
+223 GAWFIAGEAA
-234 AVLRKSDGR
+234 SVTRKSDGME
-243 CGVINPQNQ
+243 GVIDPQNR
-252 AIVPLVYD
+252 AIVPFVYD
-260 SVMCCW
+260 NVRTCW
-266 TDESDPSSVIFAAS
+266 LSENDPTGVVFAAIAEDK
-280 VDGKTTFFDQ
+280 VTFFNL
-290 DGNRLGNEIWDDG
+290 DGNRLGNETWDKG
-303 QECGGELG
+303 QVCGNTVGR
-311 KGILVEKNG
+311 GILVEKDG
-320 KVGMIDLT
+320 KVGMIDIT
-328 GKVMVEPIYDKLDGA
+328 GKVIAEPIYDEITGIGQYCDLVLLHLDGKTGVI
-343 MYDTVAFAYQDG
+343 DTSSG
-355 KVGLI
+355 SI
-360 DARDG
+360 
-365 TVLVE
+365 LVE

-375 FRQNSSQVD
+375 MGIYLVPSDEDYVMVQV
-384 GAIAVHI
+384 
-391 GDGDDPVWEMALLN
+391 GDWEEALLN
-405 EKGQIVIA
+405 DKGQIVIA
-413 PDEIGDIMPIGNGY
+413 PDEIGNITPLGNGY
-427 LYLTENNYD
+427 LYLSEYNLTSD
-436 SSNMVDGGA
+436 SPDGNT
-445 GRSWLAKI
+445 GRRWLAKL

-485 RGDEN
+485 RGNEN

-526 VPASHWAAQAIGK
+526 VPASHWAAQTIEK

-564 IYTILIRRAG
+564 VYTILVRRAG
-574 YASQAGGDDT
+574 YASQAEGDGT

-595 EIGLTAGET
+595 KIGLTAGET

-628 SAQTDAA
+628 SVQTDAA

>member
-1 MKKQIRLMSAA
+1 
-12 LAACTLLTA
+12 
-21 GGAPAFA
+21 
-28 AEGAKEHNYTI
+28 
-39 LREITDDTDFM
+39 
-50 WFPEGETMRFE
+50 MRFE

-71 DDTVVLPAVYSDI
+71 DGTVVLPAVYSDI

-113 LDPEWKDVSLGE
+113 LAPEWKDVSLGE

-137 GFADYNG
+137 GFADYDG

-151 YDDAETFFRG
+151 YDNAGVFSDG
-161 YAPVGKDLKYS
+161 YASVGKDLKYS

-186 EEMYTWDGKYFSIR
+186 EEVFTQDGQYFSIDDKEAR
-200 DLDADT
+200 NCR
-206 VKIIDGT
+206 IIDKT
-213 GRVITDNEYE
+213 GEVITDGEYLP
-223 DGAQFVNGKAA
+223 GAWFIAGEAA
-234 AVLRKSDGR
+234 SVTRKSDGME
-243 CGVINPQNQ
+243 GVIDPQNR
-252 AIVPLVYD
+252 AIVPFVYD
-260 SVMCCW
+260 NVRTCW
-266 TDESDPSSVIFAAS
+266 LGENDPTGVVFAAIAEDK
-280 VDGKTTFFDQ
+280 VTFFNL
-290 DGNRLGNEIWDDG
+290 DGNRLGNETWDKG
-303 QECGGELG
+303 QVCGNTVGR
-311 KGILVEKNG
+311 GILVEKDG
-320 KVGMIDLT
+320 KVGMIDIT
-328 GKVMVEPIYDKLDGA
+328 GKVIAEPIYDEITGIGQYCDLVLLHLDGKTGVI
-343 MYDTVAFAYQDG
+343 DTSS
-355 KVGLI
+355 
-360 DARDG
+360 G
-365 TVLVE
+365 TILVE

-375 FRQNSSQVD
+375 MGICLVPSDEDYVMVQV
-384 GAIAVHI
+384 
-391 GDGDDPVWEMALLN
+391 GDWEEALLN
-405 EKGQIVIA
+405 DKGQIVIA
-413 PDEIGDIMPIGNGY
+413 PDEIGNITPLGNGY
-427 LYLTENNYD
+427 LYLSEYNLTSD
-436 SSNMVDGGA
+436 SPDGNT
-445 GRSWLAKI
+445 GRRWLAKL

-512 NWDLSGVSAGSFTD
+512 SWDLSGVSAGSFTD
-526 VPASHWAAQAIGK
+526 VPASHWAAQAIEK

-564 IYTILIRRAG
+564 VYTILVRRAG
-574 YASQAGGDDT
+574 YASQAEGDGT

-595 EIGLTAGET
+595 KIGLTAGET

>member
-28 AEGAKEHNYTI
+28 AEGAQEHNYTI

-71 DDTVVLPAVYSDI
+71 DGTVVLPAVYSDI

-113 LDPEWKDVSLGE
+113 LAPEWKDVSLGE

-137 GFADYNG
+137 GFADYDG

-151 YDDAETFFRG
+151 YDNAGVFSDG
-161 YAPVGKDLKYS
+161 YASVGKDLKYS

-186 EEMYTWDGKYFSIR
+186 EEVFTQDGQYFSIDDKEAR
-200 DLDADT
+200 NCR
-206 VKIIDGT
+206 IIDKT
-213 GRVITDNEYE
+213 GEVITDGEYLP
-223 DGAQFVNGKAA
+223 GAWFIAGEAA
-234 AVLRKSDGR
+234 SVTRKSDGME
-243 CGVINPQNQ
+243 GVIDPQNR
-252 AIVPLVYD
+252 AIVPFVYD
-260 SVMCCW
+260 NVRTCW
-266 TDESDPSSVIFAAS
+266 LGENDPTGVVFAAIAEDK
-280 VDGKTTFFDQ
+280 VTFFNL
-290 DGNRLGNEIWDDG
+290 DGNRLGNETWDKG
-303 QECGGELG
+303 QVCGNTVGR
-311 KGILVEKNG
+311 GILVEKDG
-320 KVGMIDLT
+320 MIGMIDKT
-328 GKVMVEPIYDKLDGA
+328 GRVIAEPIYDEITGIGQYCDLALLHLDGKTGVI
-343 MYDTVAFAYQDG
+343 DTSS
-355 KVGLI
+355 
-360 DARDG
+360 G
-365 TVLVE
+365 TILVE

-375 FRQNSSQVD
+375 MGIYLVPSDEDYVMVQV
-384 GAIAVHI
+384 
-391 GDGDDPVWEMALLN
+391 GDWEEALLN
-405 EKGQIVIA
+405 DKGQIVIA
-413 PDEIGDIMPIGNGY
+413 PDEIGNITPLGNGY
-427 LYLTENNYD
+427 LYLSEYNLTSD
-436 SSNMVDGGA
+436 SPDGNT
-445 GRSWLAKI
+445 GRRWLAKL

-526 VPASHWAAQAIGK
+526 VPASHWAAQTIEK

-564 IYTILIRRAG
+564 VYTILVRRAG
-574 YASQAGGDDT
+574 YASQAEGDGT

-595 EIGLTAGET
+595 ETGLTAGET

-628 SAQTDAA
+628 SVQTDAA

>member
-151 YDDAETFFRG
+151 YDDAGTFFRG

-290 DGNRLGNEIWDDG
+290 DGNRLGNETWDKG
-303 QECGGELG
+303 QVCGNTVGR
-311 KGILVEKNG
+311 GILVEKDG
-320 KVGMIDLT
+320 MIGMIDKT
-328 GKVMVEPIYDKLDGA
+328 GRVIAEPIYDEITGIGQYCDLALLHLDGKTGVI
-343 MYDTVAFAYQDG
+343 DTSS
-355 KVGLI
+355 
-360 DARDG
+360 G
-365 TVLVE
+365 TILVE

-375 FRQNSSQVD
+375 MGIYLVPSDEDYVMVQV
-384 GAIAVHI
+384 
-391 GDGDDPVWEMALLN
+391 GDWEEALLN
-405 EKGQIVIA
+405 DKGQIVIA
-413 PDEIGDIMPIGNGY
+413 PDEIGNITPLGNGY
-427 LYLTENNYD
+427 LYLSEYNLTSD
-436 SSNMVDGGA
+436 SPDGNT
-445 GRSWLAKI
+445 GRRWLAKL

-512 NWDLSGVSAGSFTD
+512 NWDLSGVSAGLFTD
-526 VPASHWAAQAIGK
+526 VPASHWAAQAIEK
-539 AAALGAVNGIGGG
+539 TAALGAVNGIGGG

-564 IYTILIRRAG
+564 VYTILVRRAG
-574 YASQAGGDDT
+574 YASQAEGDGT
-584 GRYGNYYEVAD
+584 GRYVNYYEVAD

>member
-151 YDDAETFFRG
+151 YDDAGTFFRG

-303 QECGGELG
+303 QECGNTVGR
-311 KGILVEKNG
+311 GILVEKDG
-320 KVGMIDLT
+320 MIGMIDKT
-328 GKVMVEPIYDKLDGA
+328 GRVIAEPIYDEITGIGQYCDLALLYLDGKTGVI
-343 MYDTVAFAYQDG
+343 DTSS
-355 KVGLI
+355 
-360 DARDG
+360 G
-365 TVLVE
+365 TILVE

-375 FRQNSSQVD
+375 MGINLVPSDEDYVAVQVE
-384 GAIAVHI
+384 A
-391 GDGDDPVWEMALLN
+391 WETVLLN
-405 EKGQIVIA
+405 SKGQIVIA
-413 PDEIGDIMPIGNGY
+413 PDEIGDILPLGNGY
-427 LYLTENNYD
+427 LYLWETNISPDNLD
-436 SSNMVDGGA
+436 S
-445 GRSWLAKI
+445 GRRWLAKI

-526 VPASHWAAQAIGK
+526 VPASHWAAQVIEK

-564 IYTILIRRAG
+564 VYTILVRRAG
-574 YASQAGGDDT
+574 YASQAEGDGT